1 MSSRDGAIVLGF
13 LLLGGQSFLVNWRVQ
28 QLANRLEEAKFDRP
42 GSPERTRAGHTLSGR
57 LIGTAPTGEK
67 VEVDFASPVLLVFI
81 SPTCGP
87 CNRSLPE
94 LQAIER
100 AAASNRRTYF
110 ISAASPRDIGAFRDK
125 KKLLGE
131 VLSVQPGW
139 LTQNGLIATP
149 MLLAVGVGG
158 RVDDVW
164 MGAPGPA
171 LASEIAK
178 SFAPTS

>member
-1 MSSRDGAIVLGF
+1 
-13 LLLGGQSFLVNWRVQ
+13 
-28 QLANRLEEAKFDRP
+28 
-42 GSPERTRAGHTLSGR
+42 
-57 LIGTAPTGEK
+57 
-67 VEVDFASPVLLVFI
+67 
-81 SPTCGP
+81 
-87 CNRSLPE
+87 LPE

-149 MLLAVGVGG
+149 MLLSVGVGG